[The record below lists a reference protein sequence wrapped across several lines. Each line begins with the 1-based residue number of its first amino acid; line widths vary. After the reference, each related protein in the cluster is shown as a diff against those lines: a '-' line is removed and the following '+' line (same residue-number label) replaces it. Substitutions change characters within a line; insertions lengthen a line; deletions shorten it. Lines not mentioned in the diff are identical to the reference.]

1 VNNLK
6 KEHVKLTMKNVDV
19 SHHPCLRLNAPALF
33 KDKEFI
39 EWLNSDESNVATWH
53 QGGEPDDFSDVF
65 TWYDSNGEGSDSDM
79 PEHCWKSLVKVFEDN
94 NFQGGIAWL
103 TNLE

>member
-1 VNNLK
+1 
-6 KEHVKLTMKNVDV
+6 
-19 SHHPCLRLNAPALF
+19 
-33 KDKEFI
+33 
-39 EWLNSDESNVATWH
+39 
-53 QGGEPDDFSDVF
+53 
-65 TWYDSNGEGSDSDM
+65 M